1 MRLVWILAA
10 FVGGLAM
17 ALQSRVN
24 GELAVRIGD
33 GTTAALISFGIG
45 LLLVGGLS
53 LVLPAGRAGARRMIA
68 ALRDGSLRWWYA
80 LTGLFG
86 AVVVASQGLAV
97 PTLGVALFTVG
108 IVAGQTLSGLAVDRM
123 GIGVLA
129 AKRVTPQRV
138 LGALVTIAAVGVGAA
153 AGGFESSSML
163 LVLLP
168 LAAGMLIAL
177 QQAFAGQVHHHTQ
190 SALTQ
195 TTSNFLVGTLA
206 LAIAVAVRLAS
217 GVELQPLPGE
227 WWLYLGG
234 PLGCLFIAVA
244 AVAVHRIGVL
254 ALGLAS
260 IAGQVVMALALD
272 LVAPT
277 AGHPVSV
284 LSYVGAGLAIAGV
297 AVSTVRR
304 RPPAA
309 A

>member
-17 ALQSRVN
+17 AAQSRLN

-45 LLLVGGLS
+45 LALVGVLS
-53 LVLPAGRAGARRMIA
+53 LVLPAGRAGARRMVV
-68 ALRDGSLRWWYA
+68 ALREGRLRWWYA

-138 LGALVTIAAVGVGAA
+138 LGALVTIVAVGVGAA
-153 AGGFESSSML
+153 AGGFDSSSVL

-206 LAIAVAVRLAS
+206 LALVVAVRLAS

-297 AVSTVRR
+297 AVATVRR

>member
-1 MRLVWILAA
+1 
-10 FVGGLAM
+10 M

-33 GTTAALISFGIG
+33 GTAAALISFGIG
-45 LLLVGGLS
+45 LALVGTLS
-53 LVLPAGRAGARRMIA
+53 LALPAGRAGVRRMVA

-86 AVVVASQGLAV
+86 AVVVAAQGLAV

-123 GIGVLA
+123 GIGVLG
-129 AKRVTPQRV
+129 AKRITAQRV
-138 LGALVTIAAVGVGAA
+138 LGALVTIAAVIVGAA
-153 AGGFESSSML
+153 AGGFVASSVL

-177 QQAFAGQVHHHTQ
+177 QQAFAGQVQHHTR

-206 LAIAVAVRLAS
+206 LAVVVLVRLAS
-217 GVELQPLPGE
+217 GVELAPLPGE

-234 PLGCLFIAVA
+234 PLGCAFIAIA

-260 IAGQVVMALALD
+260 IAGQVVMALTLD
-272 LVAPT
+272 LVAPA
-277 AGHPVSV
+277 AGHPVSA
-284 LSYVGAGLAIAGV
+284 LSFVGAALAIAGV

-304 RPPAA
+304 RPRDVA
-309 A
+309 

>member
-1 MRLVWILAA
+1 MRLVWVLAA
-10 FVGGLAM
+10 FVGGMAM
-17 ALQSRVN
+17 AAQSRIN
-24 GELAVRIGD
+24 GELAVRVGD
-33 GTTAALISFGIG
+33 GIAAALVSFGVG
-45 LLLVGGLS
+45 LALVGS
-53 LVLPAGRAGARRMIA
+53 LTIALPSGRAGAARMLA
-68 ALRDGSLRWWYA
+68 ALREGRLRWWYA

-108 IVAGQTLSGLAVDRM
+108 IVAGQTLSGILVDRM

-138 LGALVTIAAVGVGAA
+138 LGALVTIAAVATGAA
-153 AGGFESSSML
+153 AGGFASSSIL

-168 LAAGMLIAL
+168 LVAGMLIAL
-177 QQAFAGQVHHHTQ
+177 QQAFAGQVQHHTR

-206 LAIAVAVRLAS
+206 LALVVVVRVAGGL
-217 GVELQPLPGE
+217 ELQPLPVE

-260 IAGQVVMALALD
+260 IAGQVVMALVLD

-297 AVSTVRR
+297 AVSTMRR
-304 RPPAA
+304 RPRPA
-309 A
+309 

>member
-1 MRLVWILAA
+1 MRLVWVLAA
-10 FVGGLAM
+10 FVGGMAM
-17 ALQSRVN
+17 AAQSRIN

-33 GTTAALISFGIG
+33 GIAAALVSFGVG
-45 LLLVGGLS
+45 LLLVGALTIA
-53 LVLPAGRAGARRMIA
+53 LPNGRAGARRMLT
-68 ALRDGSLRWWYA
+68 ALREGRLRWWYA

-108 IVAGQTLSGLAVDRM
+108 IVAGQTLSGIVVDRI

-129 AKRVTPQRV
+129 AKRVTLQRV
-138 LGALVTIAAVGVGAA
+138 LGAVVTIAAVATGAA
-153 AGGFESSSML
+153 AGGFASSSIL

-177 QQAFAGQVHHHTQ
+177 QQAFAGQVQHHTQ

-195 TTSNFLVGTLA
+195 TTSNFLVGTVALAVVVLVRAAGGLA
-206 LAIAVAVRLAS
+206 LA
-217 GVELQPLPGE
+217 PLPGE

-260 IAGQVVMALALD
+260 IAGQVVMALLLD
-272 LVAPT
+272 LAAPT
-277 AGHPVSV
+277 AGHPVSA
-284 LSYVGAGLAIAGV
+284 LSYVGAALAIAGV

-304 RPPAA
+304 RPRAE
-309 A
+309 

>member
-1 MRLVWILAA
+1 MRLLWVVAA
-10 FVGGLAM
+10 FLGGMAM
-17 ALQSRVN
+17 AAQSRIN
-24 GELAVRIGD
+24 GELAVRVGD
-33 GTTAALISFGIG
+33 GVTAALVSFSVG
-45 LLLVGGLS
+45 LALVGTLT
-53 LVLPAGRAGARRMIA
+53 LALPAGRAGARRMVA

-86 AVVVASQGLAV
+86 AVVVAAQGLAV

-108 IVAGQTLSGLAVDRM
+108 IVAGQTLSGILVDRM
-123 GIGVLA
+123 GVGVLG
-129 AKRVTPQRV
+129 AKRITAQRV
-138 LGALVTIAAVGVGAA
+138 LGALVTIAAVAIGAA
-153 AGGFESSSML
+153 AGGFDASSTL

-168 LAAGMLIAL
+168 FAAGMLIAL
-177 QQAFAGQVHHHTQ
+177 QQAFAGQVQHHTR

-195 TTSNFLVGTLA
+195 TTSNFLVGALA
-206 LAIAVAVRLAS
+206 LGIAVLVRIAGGL
-217 GVELQPLPGE
+217 ELEPLPAE

-234 PLGCLFIAVA
+234 PLGCAFIAIA

-260 IAGQVVMALALD
+260 IAGQVVMALVLD

-304 RPPAA
+304 RPRAA

>member
-1 MRLVWILAA
+1 MRLVWILAS

-17 ALQSRVN
+17 AAQSRVN

-33 GTTAALISFGIG
+33 GTTAALISFGLG
-45 LLLVGGLS
+45 LALVGLLS
-53 LVLPAGRAGARRMIA
+53 LVLPVGRHGVRRMVA
-68 ALRDGSLRWWYA
+68 ALREGRLRWWYA

-108 IVAGQTLSGLAVDRM
+108 IVAGQTLSGLAVDRV

-129 AKRVTPQRV
+129 AKRITTQRV
-138 LGALVTIAAVGVGAA
+138 LGAVVTIAAVAVGAA
-153 AGGFESSSML
+153 AGGVQASSLL

-168 LAAGMLIAL
+168 LVAGMLIAV
-177 QQAFAGQVHHHTQ
+177 QQAFAGQVHHHTR

-206 LAIAVAVRLAS
+206 LAVVVLVRLAA
-217 GVELQPLPGE
+217 GLELQPLPGE

-234 PLGCLFIAVA
+234 PLGCAFIAIA

-277 AGHPVSV
+277 SGHPVSP
-284 LSYVGAGLAIAGV
+284 LSFVGAALAIAGV
-297 AVSTVRR
+297 AVSTLRR
-304 RPPAA
+304 RPPSA
-309 A
+309 